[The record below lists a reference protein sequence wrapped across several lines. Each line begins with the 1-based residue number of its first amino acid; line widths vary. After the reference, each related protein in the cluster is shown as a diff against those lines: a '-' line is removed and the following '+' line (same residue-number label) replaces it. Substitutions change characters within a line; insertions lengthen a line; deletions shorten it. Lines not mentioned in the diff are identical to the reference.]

1 MSYTLAQLDSMTI
14 EVAQGLPFAD
24 RDELLDLIVA
34 DGRKQATATES
45 YRTGLYSDYFEA
57 DLTRL
62 LKVKAVR
69 VQARGTT
76 DSDFAGTPQ
85 GSTPVEKY
93 EAAFRHLQTI
103 LDAAGV
109 SLARIVTLVVFLTD
123 MDQWATFNGVYRKL
137 MPNPP
142 LRAVIGTTG
151 LAQKPL
157 AIEFVEVIAYKVSP
171 NHPPHLPQISSPLRG
186 RRVRP

>member
-1 MSYTLAQLDSMTI
+1 MAYSLTDLDALSIEAAQQI
-14 EVAQGLPFAD
+14 PYEVRAQ
-24 RDELLDLIVA
+24 LLDLILA
-34 DGRKQATATES
+34 DGRKQATELTS

-62 LKVKAVR
+62 LKVKAIR

-76 DSDFAGTPQ
+76 DSDFSGVPQ
-85 GSTPVEKY
+85 GTTEVEKY
-93 EAAFRHLQTI
+93 EAAFRHLMTI
-103 LDAAGV
+103 LDTAGV
-109 SLARIVTLVVFLTD
+109 SLARVITLIVFLTD
-123 MDQWATFNGVYRKL
+123 MDHWETFNGVYRGL

-157 AIEFVEVIAYKVSP
+157 AIEFVEVIAYKVS
-171 NHPPHLPQISSPLRG
+171 R
-186 RRVRP
+186 

>member
-1 MSYTLAQLDSMTI
+1 MTYTLAQLDAMSI

-24 RDELLDLIVA
+24 RDALLDAVIA
-34 DGRKQATATES
+34 DGRKQATEIES
-45 YRTGLYSDYFEA
+45 YRTGLYSDYFEE

-62 LKVKAVR
+62 LKLHAVR

-76 DSDFAGTPQ
+76 DSDFAGVPQ
-85 GSTPVEKY
+85 GATEVEKY
-93 EAAFRHLQTI
+93 EAAFGHLQTI
-103 LDAAGV
+103 LDAAGT
-109 SLARIVTLVVFLTD
+109 SLARIVSLTVYLTD
-123 MDQWATFNGVYRKL
+123 MDHWETFNGVYRKL

-157 AIEFVEVIAYKVSP
+157 AIEFVHVIAYKVAP
-171 NHPPHLPQISSPLRG
+171 
-186 RRVRP
+186 

>member
-1 MSYTLAQLDSMTI
+1 MTYTLAQLDAMGL
-14 EVAQGLPFAD
+14 EVAQALSFRD
-24 RDELLDLIVA
+24 RDRLLDLVIA
-34 DGRKQATATES
+34 DGRKQATQTES

-76 DSDFAGTPQ
+76 DSDFAGVPQ
-85 GSTPVEKY
+85 GTTEVEKY
-93 EAAFRHLQTI
+93 RAAFRHLETI
-103 LDAAGV
+103 LSAAGTG
-109 SLARIVTLVVFLTD
+109 LARVVSLVVFLTD
-123 MDQWATFNGVYRKL
+123 MDGWETFNGVYREL

-157 AIEFVEVIAYKVSP
+157 AIEFVEVIAYKVAE
-171 NHPPHLPQISSPLRG
+171 
-186 RRVRP
+186 

>member
-1 MSYTLAQLDSMTI
+1 VAYTLTSLDLMSIEKAQM
-14 EVAQGLPFAD
+14 LPFAE
-24 RDELLDLIVA
+24 RDALLDLIIA
-34 DGRKQATATES
+34 DGRKQATEMES

-76 DSDFAGTPQ
+76 DSDFTGVPQ
-85 GSTPVEKY
+85 GNTEVEKY
-93 EAAFRHLQTI
+93 QAGFRHLQTI
-103 LDAAGV
+103 LDAAGTK
-109 SLARIVTLVVFLTD
+109 LARVVTLVVFLTD
-123 MDQWATFNGVYRKL
+123 MDHWETFNGVYREL
-137 MPNPP
+137 VPNPP

-157 AIEFVEVIAYKVSP
+157 AIEFVEVIAYKVAA
-171 NHPPHLPQISSPLRG
+171 
-186 RRVRP
+186 